1 MIITPE
7 LRQAI
12 EQSAGEPVRLEDPQS
27 RETYVLVKASA
38 FERSQRLL
46 EQLLH
51 LEDDPQAP
59 EICADADEAFR
70 DGWESPRMSDY
81 DEYEKHRP

>member
-38 FERSQRLL
+38 FEDLS
-46 EQLLH
+46 
-51 LEDDPQAP
+51 ASSNSCY
-59 EICADADEAFR
+59 I
-70 DGWESPRMSDY
+70 
-81 DEYEKHRP
+81 